1 MPLPHDRFGAALPLA
16 VCLLCMAALAPL
28 LGAPLLFDDDSV
40 VAKDPF
46 VAAVCSGD
54 SDDGSPFHDLWH
66 RPRPVRI
73 LTHRI
78 DAKVFGPSLV
88 GPHAEN
94 IALHIG
100 VGLLFAALLR
110 AIGVPDGT
118 RLAAMALF
126 LLHPVC
132 VESVGILSHRKE
144 ILSALF
150 LLAALH
156 LSLSSRPAI
165 RAAAFPLL
173 FLATFSKE
181 TAVVFPALWLL
192 ADSERSRRAGKPFR
206 PDGPRLRAFALWA
219 LLSGALAAL
228 AWLQIRHGMAVLGAA
243 PALDPDRAGHFGGGA
258 PWGLAVSAA
267 LRALPRHLAGLLV
280 PWGHSIDPAFDLDV
294 PLASPRTLGAAAFWI
309 AVVAALFRLLR
320 RRSGL
325 FAPLAWTVIALSPY
339 LFPPFLRSGG
349 TAAYCDRYAYLAAA
363 GFAWILAEGLHAAA
377 ARAGL
382 LGRRAAAPAAAVAA
396 VFAGCTLAE
405 ALDFRSEAAFW
416 GRASRWNP
424 RSPQSRYNLA
434 YALWTEEG
442 KARDAQ
448 AEFERMRALAP
459 GFAFG
464 MAGYADFL
472 ASQRKDDAA
481 LEILEQGL
489 RSRPGN
495 PILLRKKPAILLH
508 AGRYTSAL
516 KACRAAKAAGIGSF
530 QFVFAEA
537 CRNNLLW
544 PEAYRRY
551 RRAAAADPSYREA
564 ARRNAILVAD
574 PADADKARGL
584 LVLGDSVPH
593 GTDALGA
600 GRPGTP
606 LAQRVAARLGDL
618 PFRDDSE
625 PGSLAGDL
633 PPTIAER
640 SEQGEERPRWCIV
653 MTGHN
658 DAFHGI
664 PADPILFQIAQC
676 AYRAREAGMRV
687 LVVGPIPVKDAPE
700 RNRGRQEEIL
710 AELDAKL
717 AAFCTSSRV
726 AFVSSRDGLAEVAA
740 PPGGWLVPEAGNHL
754 VDAGLERVAD
764 LCADAIRRA
773 EATNRRKTLDPDLP
787 SAR

>member
-1 MPLPHDRFGAALPLA
+1 MSPDRSVTLAAAA
-16 VCLLCMAALAPL
+16 VCALCIAVLSPL
-28 LGAPLLFDDDSV
+28 LRAPLLFDDESV
-40 VAKDPF
+40 VGKDSF
-46 VAAVCSGD
+46 VAAFVAGRAEPAD
-54 SDDGSPFHDLWH
+54 AAKGLWYQ
-66 RPRPVRI
+66 PRPVRI
-73 LTHRI
+73 LSHRL
-78 DAKVFGPSLV
+78 DAIAFRGCLA

-94 IALHIG
+94 VALHVA
-100 VGLLFAALLR
+100 VGLLFFALLR

-118 RLAAMALF
+118 RLVALALF

-144 ILSALF
+144 LLSALF
-150 LLAALH
+150 LMGGIR
-156 LSLSSRPAI
+156 LSLSDRVDVRLLAVPA
-165 RAAAFPLL
+165 L
-173 FLATFSKE
+173 FLAVFSKE
-181 TAVVFPALWLL
+181 TAAVFPALWLL
-192 ADSERSRRAGKPFR
+192 SAWERAARSGGSF
-206 PDGPRLRAFALWA
+206 RLRGPALAQLAAWA
-219 LLSGALAAL
+219 LVAGALALL
-228 AWLQIRHGMAVLGAA
+228 AWLQIRHGMAVLRAD
-243 PALDPDRAGHFGGGA
+243 PSLDPDRAGHFAGGA

-309 AVVAALFRLLR
+309 AGAAALVRLLR

-325 FAPLAWTVIALSPY
+325 FTPLAWTVLALSPY

-363 GFAWILAEGLHAAA
+363 GFAWFLAEGLRAAA

-382 LGRRAAAPAAAVAA
+382 RNWRAAAPAAAVA
-396 VFAGCTLAE
+396 VMFAGCTLAE
-405 ALDFRSEAAFW
+405 ALDFRSATTFW

-442 KARDAQ
+442 EPREAQ
-448 AEFERMRALAP
+448 AEFERMRTIAP
-459 GFAFG
+459 NFAFG
-464 MAGYADFL
+464 MAGYADFF
-472 ASQRKDDAA
+472 ASQGKDDAA

-489 RSRPGN
+489 RNRPGN
-495 PILLRKKPAILLH
+495 PILLRKKPALLLH

-516 KACRAAKAAGIGSF
+516 KACRAAEAAGVGSPSF

-551 RRAAAADPSYREA
+551 RRAAAADPSFREA

-574 PADADKARGL
+574 PADAAEARGI

-600 GRPGTP
+600 GRPGTS
-606 LAQRVAARLGDL
+606 LAQRVAARLGDV

-625 PGSLAGDL
+625 PGSLAGSL
-633 PPTIAER
+633 PPTIADR
-640 SEQGEERPRWCIV
+640 SKRGEDRFRWCIV
-653 MTGHN
+653 MSGHN

-687 LVVGPIPVKDAPE
+687 LVVGPIPVRDAPE
-700 RNRGRQEEIL
+700 RDRRQQEELL
-710 AELDAKL
+710 AELNAKL
-717 AAFCTSSRV
+717 ASFCASARV

-740 PPGGWLVPEAGNHL
+740 PPGGWLVPKTGNHL

-764 LCADAIRRA
+764 LCADAILRS
-773 EATNRRKTLDPDLP
+773 EAASRRKALDPNLT
-787 SAR
+787 SER